1 VSTKKSTLER
11 LPTVVIENIE
21 PSING
26 GRYPV
31 KRVIR
36 QELKVSADV
45 FKDGHNQISVL
56 LKWRKVGKPDWHQTP
71 MGPTENDRWEAICH
85 FIENAPHEYTI
96 EAWEDAFKSWQV
108 EYAKKYGAG
117 NVDLRTEL
125 DEGSIFAEKAAARA
139 KLKQDKERLLTFSKH
154 LKIADAHFGA
164 QLAKNPEL
172 SGLMAAWPDLSL
184 STEFQPYLRVIVDRP
199 KALFA
204 AWYEFFPRSA
214 EGKANSGSKFRD
226 CIPRVEDA
234 KAMGF
239 DVIYFPPM
247 HPIGFTARKGKNN
260 SVTCEPGDPG
270 VPYAIGSKFGG
281 HKAVEPELG
290 TLDDFDWLVREIK
303 ARGMEVALDF
313 AINCSPDHPYVKE
326 HPEWFF
332 HRPDGTIK
340 YAENPPKKYEDV
352 YPLNFHNPDW
362 RALWEEMKDIILFW
376 VRHEVRIF
384 RVDNPHTKPNAFWEW
399 LIAEIQ
405 KDYPEVIFLAEAFTR
420 PKMMKSLAKLG
431 FTQSYTYFTWRN
443 TKWEITE
450 YLTELTQT
458 EMKYYF
464 RGNFFPSTPDIL
476 PTFLQTGGRPAFL
489 IRAVLAATLT
499 TVYGIYSGFELCEN
513 VAVPGK
519 EEYLDSEKYQFKE
532 RDWNAPG
539 NIKDYITKLNRIRR
553 QNRALHEY
561 ENLRFHTVENEQI
574 IFYSK
579 ATEAL
584 DSVILVVVN
593 LDPHNNQS
601 GFAYVPLESFGINGG
616 DPFQVEDLLTGE
628 KFVWRGLRNFVMLDP
643 HSRPAH
649 VFRLR
654 RLIRTHREQMI
665 FA

>member
-1 VSTKKSTLER
+1 M
-11 LPTVVIENIE
+11 E
-21 PSING
+21 PCIDG

-31 KRVIR
+31 KRIVG
-36 QELKVSADV
+36 QELNVSADV
-45 FKDGHNQISVL
+45 STVGHHQLSAL
-56 LKWRKVGKPDWHQTP
+56 LKWRKIAKPDWHQTP
-71 MGPTENDRWEAICH
+71 MAQTENDRWEATCL
-85 FIENAPHEYTI
+85 FIENAQHEYTI

-117 NVDLRTEL
+117 NLDLRTEL
-125 DEGSIFAEKAAARA
+125 DEGSILAENAAARA
-139 KLKQDKERLLTFSKH
+139 TLKQDKERLLSFSKQ
-154 LKIADAHFGA
+154 LKNADAHFGA

-184 STEFQPYLRVIVDRP
+184 SIEFQPYLRVIVDRP
-199 KALFA
+199 QALFA

-214 EGKANSGSKFRD
+214 EGKGNSGSKFRD
-226 CIPRVEDA
+226 CIPRIEDA

-239 DVIYFPPM
+239 DVIYFPPI

-270 VPYAIGSKFGG
+270 VPYAVGNKFGG

-290 TLDDFDWLVREIK
+290 TLDDFDWLVGEIK

-313 AINCSPDHPYVKE
+313 VINCSPDHPYVEE

-352 YPLNFHNPDW
+352 YPLNFQNPDW
-362 RALWEEMKDIILFW
+362 RGLWEEMKDVVLFW
-376 VRHEVRIF
+376 VGHRVRIF

-399 LIAEIQ
+399 LISEIQ

-420 PKMMKSLAKLG
+420 PEMMKSLSQLG

-443 TKWEITE
+443 TKREITE

-458 EMKYYF
+458 EMRYYF
-464 RGNFFPSTPDIL
+464 RANFFPNTPDIL
-476 PTFLQTGGRPAFL
+476 PTFLQTGGHPAFL
-489 IRAVLAATLT
+489 IRAVLAATLST
-499 TVYGIYSGFELCEN
+499 AYGIYSGFELCEN
-513 VAVPGK
+513 VPVPGQ
-519 EEYLDSEKYQFKE
+519 EEYLNSEKYQFKQ
-532 RDWNAPG
+532 RDWDAPG
-539 NIKDYITKLNRIRR
+539 NIKNYLTKLNRIRR
-553 QNRALHEY
+553 QSRALREY
-561 ENLRFHTVENEQI
+561 ENLRFQTVENEQI

-584 DSVILVVVN
+584 DSTILVLVN
-593 LDPHNNQS
+593 LDPYNTQS
-601 GFAYVPLESFGINGG
+601 GFAYVPLESFAINDG

-628 KFVWRGLRNFVMLDP
+628 KFIWRGRRNFVMLDP

-649 VFRLR
+649 IFRLR
-654 RLIRTHREQMI
+654 RLIAMDGEQMV

>member
-1 VSTKKSTLER
+1 M
-11 LPTVVIENIE
+11 E
-21 PSING
+21 PCIDG

-31 KRVIR
+31 KRIVG
-36 QELKVSADV
+36 QELNVSADV
-45 FKDGHNQISVL
+45 STVGHHQLSAL
-56 LKWRKVGKPDWHQTP
+56 LKWRKIAKPDWHQTP
-71 MGPTENDRWEAICH
+71 MAQTENDRWEATCL
-85 FIENAPHEYTI
+85 FIENAQHEYTI

-117 NVDLRTEL
+117 NLDLRTEL
-125 DEGSIFAEKAAARA
+125 DEGSLLAENAAARA
-139 KLKQDKERLLTFSKH
+139 TLKQDKERLLSFSKQ
-154 LKIADAHFGA
+154 LKNADAHFGA

-184 STEFQPYLRVIVDRP
+184 SVEFQPYLRVIVDRP
-199 KALFA
+199 QALFA

-214 EGKANSGSKFRD
+214 EGKGNSGSKFRD
-226 CIPRVEDA
+226 CIPRIEDA

-239 DVIYFPPM
+239 DVIYFPPI

-270 VPYAIGSKFGG
+270 VPYAVGNKFGG

-290 TLDDFDWLVREIK
+290 TLDDFDWLMGEIK

-313 AINCSPDHPYVKE
+313 VINCSPDHPYVEE

-352 YPLNFHNPDW
+352 YPLNFQNPDW
-362 RALWEEMKDIILFW
+362 RGLWEEMKDVVLFW
-376 VRHEVRIF
+376 VGHRVRIF

-399 LIAEIQ
+399 LISEIQ

-420 PKMMKSLAKLG
+420 PEVMKSLAKLG

-443 TKWEITE
+443 TKREITE

-458 EMKYYF
+458 EMRYYF
-464 RGNFFPSTPDIL
+464 RANFFPNTPDIL
-476 PTFLQTGGRPAFL
+476 PTFLQTGGHPAFL
-489 IRAVLAATLT
+489 IRAVLAATLST
-499 TVYGIYSGFELCEN
+499 AYGIYSGFELCEN
-513 VAVPGK
+513 VPVPGQ
-519 EEYLDSEKYQFKE
+519 EEYLNSEKYQFKQ
-532 RDWNAPG
+532 RDWDAPG
-539 NIKDYITKLNRIRR
+539 NIKDYLTKLNRIRR
-553 QNRALHEY
+553 QSRALREY
-561 ENLRFHTVENEQI
+561 ENLRFQTVENEQI

-584 DSVILVVVN
+584 DSTILVLVN
-593 LDPHNNQS
+593 LDPYNTQS
-601 GFAYVPLESFGINGG
+601 GFAYVPLESFAIKND

-628 KFVWRGLRNFVMLDP
+628 KFIWRGRRNFVMLDP

-649 VFRLR
+649 IFRLR
-654 RLIRTHREQMI
+654 RLIAKDGEQMV

>member
-1 VSTKKSTLER
+1 M
-11 LPTVVIENIE
+11 E
-21 PSING
+21 PCIDG

-31 KRVIR
+31 KRIVG
-36 QELKVSADV
+36 QELNVSADV
-45 FKDGHNQISVL
+45 STVGNHQLSAL
-56 LKWRKVGKPDWHQTP
+56 LKWRKIAKPDWHQTP
-71 MGPTENDRWEAICH
+71 MAQTENDRWEATCL
-85 FIENAPHEYTI
+85 FIENAQHEYTI

-117 NVDLRTEL
+117 NLDLRTEL
-125 DEGSIFAEKAAARA
+125 DEGSILAENAAARA
-139 KLKQDKERLLTFSKH
+139 TLKQDKERLLSFSKQ
-154 LKIADAHFGA
+154 LKNADAHFGA

-184 STEFQPYLRVIVDRP
+184 SIEFQPYLRVIVDRP
-199 KALFA
+199 QALFA

-214 EGKANSGSKFRD
+214 EGKGNSGSKFRD
-226 CIPRVEDA
+226 CIPRIEDA

-239 DVIYFPPM
+239 DVIYFPPI

-270 VPYAIGSKFGG
+270 VPYAVGNKFGG

-290 TLDDFDWLVREIK
+290 TLDDFDWLVGEIK

-313 AINCSPDHPYVKE
+313 VINCSPDHPYVEE

-352 YPLNFHNPDW
+352 YPLNFQNPDW
-362 RALWEEMKDIILFW
+362 RGLWEEMKDVVLFW
-376 VRHEVRIF
+376 VGHRVRIF

-399 LIAEIQ
+399 LISEIQ

-420 PKMMKSLAKLG
+420 PEMMKSLSQLG

-443 TKWEITE
+443 TKREITE

-458 EMKYYF
+458 EMRYYF
-464 RGNFFPSTPDIL
+464 RANFFPNTPDIL
-476 PTFLQTGGRPAFL
+476 PTFLQTGGHPAFL
-489 IRAVLAATLT
+489 IRAVLAATLST
-499 TVYGIYSGFELCEN
+499 AYGIYSGFELCEN
-513 VAVPGK
+513 VPVPGQ
-519 EEYLDSEKYQFKE
+519 EEYLNSEKYQFKQ
-532 RDWNAPG
+532 RDWDAPG
-539 NIKDYITKLNRIRR
+539 NIKNYLTKLNRIRR
-553 QNRALHEY
+553 QSRALREY
-561 ENLRFHTVENEQI
+561 ENLRFQTVENEQI

-584 DSVILVVVN
+584 DSTILVLVN
-593 LDPHNNQS
+593 LDPYNTQS
-601 GFAYVPLESFGINGG
+601 GFAYVPLESFAINDG

-628 KFVWRGLRNFVMLDP
+628 KFIWRGRRNFVMLDP

-649 VFRLR
+649 IFRLR
-654 RLIRTHREQMI
+654 RLIAMDGEQMV

>member
-11 LPTVVIENIE
+11 LSTVVIENIE
-21 PSING
+21 PSLDG
-26 GRYPV
+26 GRYPI
-31 KRVIR
+31 KRVVG
-36 QELKVSADV
+36 QELKVSGDI
-45 FKDGHNQISVL
+45 FKDGHEQMCAV
-56 LKWRKVGKPDWHQTP
+56 LKWRKQGEADWHQTP
-71 MGPTENDRWEAICH
+71 MKQTENDRWEAICH
-85 FIENAPHEYTI
+85 FIENALHEYTI
-96 EAWEDAFKSWQV
+96 EAWEDPFKSWQV
-108 EYAKKYGAG
+108 EYGKKYGAG
-117 NVDLRTEL
+117 NLDLRTEL
-125 DEGSIFAEKAAARA
+125 DEASILAEKAASRA
-139 KLKQDKERLLTFSKH
+139 TLKQDKERLLTFSKQF
-154 LKIADAHFGA
+154 KSADAHFGA

-184 STEFQPYLRVIVDRP
+184 STEYRPYLRAFVDRP
-199 KALFA
+199 QALFA

-226 CIPRVEDA
+226 CLPRVDDA

-239 DVIYFPPM
+239 DVIYFPPV

-260 SVTCEPGDPG
+260 AVTCEPGDPG

-290 TLDDFDWLVREIK
+290 TLDDFDWLVGEIK

-313 AINCSPDHPYVKE
+313 AINSSPDHPYVKE

-340 YAENPPKKYEDV
+340 YAENPPKKYQDV

-362 RALWEEMKDIILFW
+362 RDLWEEMKDIILFW
-376 VRHEVRIF
+376 VRHHVRIF

-399 LIAEIQ
+399 LIADVQ
-405 KDYPEVIFLAEAFTR
+405 KEYPDVIFLAEAFTR
-420 PKMMKSLAKLG
+420 PKMMKSLAKMG
-431 FTQSYTYFTWRN
+431 YTQSYTYFTWRN
-443 TKWEITE
+443 SKWDITQ

-464 RGNFFPSTPDIL
+464 RANFFPNTPDIL

-489 IRAVLAATLT
+489 IRAVLATTLT

-513 VAVPGK
+513 VPVPGK
-519 EEYLDSEKYQFKE
+519 EEYLNSEKYQFKE

-539 NIKDYITKLNRIRR
+539 NIKDYITKLNKIRN

-579 ATEAL
+579 ATEGL
-584 DSVILVVVN
+584 DSIILVLVN
-593 LDPHNNQS
+593 LDPYNSQS
-601 GFAYVPLESFGINGG
+601 GFAYVPLESFGINGN
-616 DPFQVEDLLTGE
+616 DPFQMEDLLTGE
-628 KFVWRGLRNFVMLDP
+628 EFVWNGRRNFVMLDP
-643 HSRPAH
+643 HARPAH
-649 VFRLR
+649 VFKLR
-654 RLIRTHREQMI
+654 RLIGMDGTQMI